1 MIEARLSAPS
11 YSRAASHINIKK
23 RAGWYILKSAS
34 NELKRKIRYETSCI
48 DGKTVAI
55 TTGAFAAMTMLTAI
69 SSVKSAVYK
78 KFTPPK
84 LSLSP
89 FWCIFIFVLMAALFG
104 AALGVLISLPAR
116 NGKNKSVAVASGI
129 CAFVLSCAWIVLVY
143 SAASFLIAALV
154 AGVIF
159 ALSAV
164 SYSVAAK
171 MNKLASWAVLGYGVW
186 VIYLFY
192 FSLALAFLS

>member
-1 MIEARLSAPS
+1 M
-11 YSRAASHINIKK
+11 
-23 RAGWYILKSAS
+23 KSAS

-48 DGKTVAI
+48 DVKTVAI
-55 TTGAFAAMTMLTAI
+55 TAGVFAAVTVLSAI
-69 SSVKSAVYK
+69 FNVKSAVYK

-89 FWCIFIFVLMAALFG
+89 FWCIFVFVLMAALLG
-104 AALGVLISLPAR
+104 AAIGVLISLPAYSS
-116 NGKNKSVAVASGI
+116 KNKNVAVAAGI

-154 AGVIF
+154 AVVIF
-159 ALSAV
+159 ALCAVTYAV
-164 SYSVAAK
+164 SAK
-171 MNKLASWAVLGYGVW
+171 MNRLASWAVLGYGAW

-192 FSLALAFLS
+192 FSLALSFLS